1 MQAKGTI
8 TAEAAAREAGP
19 VILHA
24 SCAALDG
31 RAVLVLGP
39 SGAGKS
45 SLVLEM
51 LSRGAGLVADDRV
64 VLARDGAALIAR
76 PAPALQGLIEA
87 RGVGILKAA
96 YAGPSPVT
104 LVVDLGKDEL
114 ERLPPQRSTI
124 LLGVSLPLLHNTGT
138 AAFAAAILQCLREG
152 RSA

>member
-1 MQAKGTI
+1 MHGTI
-8 TAEAAAREAGP
+8 TPQDAAGAQGP
-19 VILHA
+19 VIVHA
-24 SCAALDG
+24 SCAAVAG
-31 RAVLVLGP
+31 RGVLVLGP

-64 VLARDGAALIAR
+64 ILSRETDALIAAS
-76 PAPALQGLIEA
+76 PPPLEGLIEA
-87 RGVGILKAA
+87 RGIGILKAR
-96 YAGPSPVT
+96 YGGPTKVSM
-104 LVVDLGKDEL
+104 VVDLGKDEL

-138 AAFAAAILQCLREG
+138 AAFAAAILQYLREG